1 MSKKTLEKEI
11 TTEESSALKSGR
23 YIEGIGRRK
32 NAIAR
37 VRIFTG
43 SKNSYEINNREI
55 DDYFPIKELQKNVRN
70 VFETAEIP
78 SKFKVTIHV
87 NGGGLTSQS
96 EAISLGI
103 ARALIIFDPELR
115 DKLKKEG
122 CLKRDARV
130 KERKK
135 PGLKKARKAAQWKKR

>member
-1 MSKKTLEKEI
+1 METTPMEEKVLK
-11 TTEESSALKSGR
+11 ESSALKAGR
-23 YIEGIGRRK
+23 YIEAIGRRK

-55 DDYFPIKELQKNVRN
+55 DDYFPISELRRNVNN
-70 VFETAEIP
+70 VFETADIP
-78 SKFKVTIHV
+78 EKFKVTIHV
-87 NGGGLTSQS
+87 NGGGITAQS

-103 ARALIIFDPELR
+103 ARALIVFNPKLR
-115 DKLKKEG
+115 DILKKKG
-122 CLKRDARV
+122 YLKRDARV

-135 PGLKKARKAAQWKKR
+135 PGLKKARKASQWSKR

>member
-1 MSKKTLEKEI
+1 MITKEKQKI
-11 TTEESSALKSGR
+11 SATD

-43 SKNSYEINNREI
+43 SKDSYEINDREI
-55 DDYFPIKELQKNVRN
+55 SDYFPVKELQRNVRS
-70 VFETAEIP
+70 VFETADIP
-78 SKFKVTIHV
+78 DKFKVVVHV
-87 NGGGLTSQS
+87 NGGGITAQS
-96 EAISLGI
+96 ESISLGI
-103 ARALIIFDPELR
+103 ARALIIFNPELR
-115 DKLKKEG
+115 DRLKKAG
-122 CLKRDARV
+122 YLKRDARV